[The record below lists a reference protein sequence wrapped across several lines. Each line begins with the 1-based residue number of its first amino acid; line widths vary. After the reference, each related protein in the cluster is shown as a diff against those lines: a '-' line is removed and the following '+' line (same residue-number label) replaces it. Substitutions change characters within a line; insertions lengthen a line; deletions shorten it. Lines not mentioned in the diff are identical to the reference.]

1 MFFSS
6 EYESQLHQLLPTSTA
21 KEPRAEEG
29 VEGVV
34 TPVGTVEEG
43 ADEDVVKNNN
53 CKNVAKTPGKFR
65 KRRSRLSLFR
75 LTFLLFFISLL
86 ILLSF

>member
-6 EYESQLHQLLPTSTA
+6 EYESQLHQLLPTSTP
-21 KEPRAEEG
+21 KDPRAEEG

-34 TPVGTVEEG
+34 TPVGTVEGG

-53 CKNVAKTPGKFR
+53 CKNVTKTPGEFR
-65 KRRSRLSLFR
+65 KRRSRLTL
-75 LTFLLFFISLL
+75 FLLFFISLL
-86 ILLSF
+86 ILPSFF